1 MALIPLPLV
10 LGNSFECLVNK
21 KTKRADVGVDPE
33 EKPSRRKVRRRSMKT
48 EEIDESE
55 EKIAEQSSA
64 ESENSN
70 KRESADAKPSLV
82 IKKTKRAGVGVDR
95 EATLSERKHRSGAT
109 KEEEIDNIEEDSL
122 AKPSSSKKKAK
133 RAAALDPDV
142 QFCGKPIPSDEALK
156 RWPERY
162 GANKLFNL
170 YRKEDEKPGLF
181 ALRHYEQA
189 LVDGCVFNLND
200 DAYVKGEDGGPD
212 YIAKIVEFF
221 ESTDNKPYFKA
232 RWFFKAEDTID
243 LASREA
249 TLLDCDFYYDMS
261 YSVQYSTFANLPE
274 DDRQAGS
281 EESTISD
288 EKVDEIKSKPED
300 CATQEMALL
309 DLYSG
314 CGAMSTGLCLGARLS
329 NLNLV
334 TRWAI
339 DLNSHACDSLKLNHP
354 DTEGDVHAI
363 CGGPPCQGA
372 SGFNRFRKKDAPLED
387 EKNQQLIVFM
397 DIVDYL
403 KPKFVL
409 MENVVDILKFAEG
422 FLGRYALGRLVS
434 MNYQARLGMMA
445 AGCYGLPQFRMRVF
459 LWGAS
464 RYQALPQYPL
474 PTHDVVFRGVVPQEF
489 EQNVVAYDKDEP
501 KNLNNALYLG
511 DAISDLPEVT
521 NFEAKDEMPYGKAAQ
536 TEFQKHIRLK
546 LTGCSKI
553 GKMVEQNTTLYD
565 HRPLELNNDDYLRVC
580 RIPKRKGANFRDLP
594 GVKVRPDKRVEWD
607 ESIERELLPSGK
619 PLQVLHPTQDRVLT
633 IRENA
638 RLQGFPDCYKL
649 CGPVKERYIQVGN
662 AVAVPVS
669 RALGYALGM
678 ASKGICGEKPV
689 FRLPPTY
696 PNCFRR
702 TFSTASEDVAD
713 S

>member
-1 MALIPLPLV
+1 
-10 LGNSFECLVNK
+10 
-21 KTKRADVGVDPE
+21 
-33 EKPSRRKVRRRSMKT
+33 
-48 EEIDESE
+48 
-55 EKIAEQSSA
+55 
-64 ESENSN
+64 
-70 KRESADAKPSLV
+70 
-82 IKKTKRAGVGVDR
+82 
-95 EATLSERKHRSGAT
+95 
-109 KEEEIDNIEEDSL
+109 
-122 AKPSSSKKKAK
+122 
-133 RAAALDPDV
+133 
-142 QFCGKPIPSDEALK
+142 
-156 RWPERY
+156 
-162 GANKLFNL
+162 
-170 YRKEDEKPGLF
+170 
-181 ALRHYEQA
+181 
-189 LVDGCVFNLND
+189 
-200 DAYVKGEDGGPD
+200 
-212 YIAKIVEFF
+212 
-221 ESTDNKPYFKA
+221 
-232 RWFFKAEDTID
+232 
-243 LASREA
+243 
-249 TLLDCDFYYDMS
+249 MS

-288 EKVDEIKSKPED
+288 EKVDEIKSEPED

-354 DTEGDVHAI
+354 DTEVRNESAENFLMLLKEWEKLCQEFSVLGNIHSLEHNFEANLDNNGDDDGDDGDDDSNQNEDSEIFEVEKLIGICYGDPNEKKELGLYFKVHWKGYDESEDTWEPIQGLSDCREKIREFVTRGYNLKILPLPGDVHAI

-489 EQNVVAYDKDEP
+489 EQNVVAYGKDEP
-501 KNLNNALYLG
+501 KNLKSALYLG

-619 PLQVLHPTQDRVLT
+619 PLVPNYAMTFVKGSSTKPFKRLWWDETVATVVTRAEPHNQQVLHPTQDRVLT